1 MGTYANMFAKIVF
14 INQERKSDVQGQS
27 ETSLGWPKAASKPLF
42 LRNAGLFTIREW
54 KRVYMAEFHRII
66 MCNIWN
72 ISCEYDI

>member
-1 MGTYANMFAKIVF
+1 
-14 INQERKSDVQGQS
+14 
-27 ETSLGWPKAASKPLF
+27 
-42 LRNAGLFTIREW
+42 LFTIREW